1 MRLTLR
7 QLKRIISEAL
17 VEGDAADATVYKV
30 LPPTETSPSVG
41 NQILNL
47 YYQYIDD
54 KDGRP
59 RVRSDIMKG
68 FAAVLMS
75 ANPESADRAISY
87 ACGSFVYGGFEYT
100 ERVRNADATYEN
112 FASPA
117 AGDLNS
123 LQASRAPKPRRR
135 GRYER

>member
-17 VEGDAADATVYKV
+17 VEGDAAGATVYKV

-59 RVRSDIMKG
+59 PVRSDIMKG
-68 FAAVLMS
+68 FADVLMS

-87 ACGSFVYGGFEYT
+87 ACGSFVYNGFKYT
-100 ERVRNADATYEN
+100 ERVRKAV
-112 FASPA
+112 
-117 AGDLNS
+117 
-123 LQASRAPKPRRR
+123 
-135 GRYER
+135 